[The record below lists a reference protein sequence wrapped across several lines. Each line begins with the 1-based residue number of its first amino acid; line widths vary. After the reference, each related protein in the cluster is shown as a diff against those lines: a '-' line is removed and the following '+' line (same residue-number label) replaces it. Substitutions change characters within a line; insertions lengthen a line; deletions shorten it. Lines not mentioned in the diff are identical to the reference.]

1 MRRFCR
7 VRRASPPKAFV
18 GSFAT
23 IATLALLPCGVAA
36 ANSTSTSHFDNFA
49 LGSVNGQ
56 HGWSAGT
63 QHPSEG
69 GQSFDQAVV
78 PVSDYY
84 PSGVPG
90 FGTRAWRFSN
100 AVATTGFANLPHSP
114 ELTQPASENG
124 PNTEFIAQFSF
135 ITTTPDP
142 QPGLEINISA
152 FDGTLGRM
160 SFLRLDDTS
169 AGTGIQVLDA
179 LPDGSFP
186 NRDFSAV
193 LPRGVPHTIKI
204 WIKLHPGLNNDVMAI
219 YVDGKDVG
227 ERFTTWENWYHS
239 QGEPTPDI
247 NSLLFRAN
255 TQVPA
260 VDGGG
265 YLFDNVTT
273 TTDNGAG
280 PPEPDVPVEK
290 LASTR
295 TVRPGGIEHYTIT
308 ARNTGRA
315 VAQNFLVCDRIP
327 RDETF
332 VSADHMLVQRG
343 SRRCLEINSLAPG
356 QHVSIH
362 LALRVD
368 RSARAGM
375 LDNTTD
381 ETEGDN
387 RPLPPDPPL
396 GEVPGHITDPRP
408 APEGGANVDVVTPS
422 APTFTG

>member
-1 MRRFCR
+1 MRHFCK
-7 VRRASPPKAFV
+7 VRGVLSRKAIV

-23 IATLALLPCGVAA
+23 IASVVLLPCGVATA
-36 ANSTSTSHFDNFA
+36 QTVTTNFDSFA

-56 HGWSAGT
+56 HGWRVGT
-63 QHPSEG
+63 QHPSKG
-69 GQSFDQAVV
+69 GHPFDEEVV
-78 PVSDYY
+78 PVSNYY
-84 PSGVPG
+84 TSGVPG

-100 AVATTGFANLPHSP
+100 AVATSGFNNLPHSP
-114 ELTQPASENG
+114 ELSQPASETG

-152 FDGTLGRM
+152 FDGSHGRM
-160 SFLRLDDTS
+160 SFLRLEDTPG
-169 AGTGIQVLDA
+169 GTAVQVLDP

-186 NRDFSAV
+186 NRDFVAV

-204 WIKLHPGLNNDVMAI
+204 WIKHHPGLNDDVMAI
-219 YVDGKDVG
+219 YIDGKDVG
-227 ERFTTWENWYHS
+227 ERFTTWENFYRS
-239 QGEPTPDI
+239 QGEATPDI

-255 TQVPA
+255 TAADVA
-260 VDGGG
+260 GGG

-295 TVRPGGIEHYTIT
+295 TVRPGDIEHYTIT
-308 ARNTGRA
+308 ARNTGGA
-315 VAQNFLVCDRIP
+315 VAHNFLVCDRIP
-327 RDETF
+327 REETF
-332 VSADHMLVQRG
+332 VSADHSLAQRG
-343 SRRCLEINSLAPG
+343 GRRCLEIDSLASG
-356 QHVSIH
+356 QHISVH

-368 RSARAGM
+368 RSAPAGT
-375 LDNTTD
+375 LDNATD

-387 RPLPPDPPL
+387 RPLPPAPPP

-408 APEGGANVDVVTPS
+408 APEGGASVDVVT